1 MNNPS
6 VFKKEIFDL
15 LNKGV
20 FEFQN
25 GENLY
30 IQIESINVEETVS
43 EDDAYPR
50 VDIFVVFK
58 LSNDKS
64 LIKKDLLQL
73 SKIPSKQTNNHQF
86 RLTPGTKVIG
96 EQRLCYTFSSD
107 ESLKQNREDFQSFIL
122 QQCFF
127 PKKTSKRIE
136 NTGFAKHVVPVLNAL
151 TPELDKIYD
160 EAKYY
165 SLNDWKNLQKSL
177 IMAGGTAF
185 TAVPGSHL
193 AGVTAE
199 VAILIN
205 RMSTCSYGVGSIIGH
220 KAGKGN
226 ILESEDFLIVL
237 AKWAGIDDINNATI
251 TKIAS
256 DLVVNGGHKQVA
268 KLLAKAVCLHTGIL
282 IGGKINEKVEAKLKG
297 KVLARLI
304 GGFAMGFVPI
314 FGALIGNGINLRII
328 DEITRVSEE
337 WYNYKVSL

>member
-6 VFKKEIFDL
+6 AFKEEIFDL

-25 GENLY
+25 GEHLY

-43 EDDAYPR
+43 AYD
-50 VDIFVVFK
+50 VDPYVEIFIVFK
-58 LSNDKS
+58 LSNNES
-64 LIKKDLLQL
+64 LTKKDLAQL
-73 SKIPSKQTNNHQF
+73 SKSPSKQTNKHQF
-86 RLTPGTKVIG
+86 RLTPGTKIIG

-107 ESLKQNREDFQSFIL
+107 ESLKQNREDFQNFIL
-122 QQCFF
+122 RQYLF
-127 PKKTSKRIE
+127 PKKNNKRIE
-136 NTGFAKHVVPVLNAL
+136 NTGFAKYAIPVLNAL
-151 TPELDKIYD
+151 TPELDKIYND
-160 EAKYY
+160 AKHY
-165 SLNDWKNLQKSL
+165 SLNDWKTLQGSL
-177 IMAGGTAF
+177 VMATGTA
-185 TAVPGSHL
+185 ARALPGAYL
-193 AGVTAE
+193 AGVSAE

-205 RMSTCSYGVGSIIGH
+205 RMSICSYGIGSIIGH
-220 KAGKGN
+220 RAGKGN

-256 DLVVNGGHKQVA
+256 DLIVNGGHKQVA

-282 IGGKINEKVEAKLKG
+282 IGEKINGKVEAKLKG
-297 KVLARLI
+297 KVLTRLI
-304 GGFAMGFVPI
+304 RGSVIGFIPVI
-314 FGALIGNGINLRII
+314 GALMSSGINLRII